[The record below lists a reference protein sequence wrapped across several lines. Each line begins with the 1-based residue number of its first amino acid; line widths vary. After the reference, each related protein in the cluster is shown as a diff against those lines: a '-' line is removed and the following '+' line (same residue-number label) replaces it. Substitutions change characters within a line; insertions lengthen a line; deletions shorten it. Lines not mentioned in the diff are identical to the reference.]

1 MSEPKTKFVIENI
14 QTLESEFKANKTVA
28 MLQHKWEPNAQ
39 FSIDVSH
46 ESVGEGRYQVSLL
59 CRVKVSLKD
68 DPVFEVSAKQVGG
81 FQIDGYNAET
91 LDQILESFCPNI
103 LYPYARQVIADHVN
117 RGNYPPLHL
126 SPVDFETRYRQ
137 MKKKEEKSS

>member
-1 MSEPKTKFVIENI
+1 MNEQTTKFVIENI
-14 QTLESEFKANKTVA
+14 QTIESQFKAEKTVA
-28 MLQHKWEPNAQ
+28 MLEHKWEPNAQ

-46 ESVGEGRYQVSLL
+46 ESVGEGRYQVSLT

-68 DPVFEVSAKQVGG
+68 EAVFEVSAKQVGG
-81 FQIDGYNAET
+81 FQIAGYKDET

-137 MKKKEEKSS
+137 MKQKEEKSS